1 MLIRVHGRI
10 VLMTKSD
17 CIARL
22 AIPVGLRTL
31 PANRPQFVTL
41 ELSLA
46 AGQASGVLADL
57 KAAVE

>member
-1 MLIRVHGRI
+1 
-10 VLMTKSD
+10 MTKSD

-46 AGQASGVLADL
+46 AGQAGGVLADL
-57 KAAVE
+57 KSAVE